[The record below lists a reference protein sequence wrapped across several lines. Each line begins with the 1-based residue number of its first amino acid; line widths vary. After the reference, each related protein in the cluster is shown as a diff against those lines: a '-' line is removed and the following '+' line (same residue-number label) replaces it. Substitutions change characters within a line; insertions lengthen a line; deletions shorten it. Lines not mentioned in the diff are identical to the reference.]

1 MGEYLR
7 ATGRSGIAD
16 YADSFKANLQAD
28 NNVKYDEVIEVS
40 HPSIQTPITSVKFN
54 PKILLQS
61 FFKC

>member
-40 HPSIQTPITSVKFN
+40 HPSIQTPIHIR
-54 PKILLQS
+54 KIQS
-61 FFKC
+61 ENSLTIVL